1 MAIKNKQ
8 RGFRKLFHFMSC
20 WGFGEAVVMTLA
32 AVTSFAWP
40 ARDKSGDWIGL
51 CVGLSMI
58 FVYLLIAEL
67 SRPRDD
73 EGEEP

>member
-1 MAIKNKQ
+1 
-8 RGFRKLFHFMSC
+8 
-20 WGFGEAVVMTLA
+20 MTLA